1 MTAMGKGVIRRPGE
15 GKVMD
20 FQGQRLVI
28 KAGDEQTGNA
38 YDFTE
43 IVFAPHFTVP
53 LHTHQNEEEA
63 TFVLEG
69 EMTIRVGDETVTVG
83 PGGYVLGPRGI
94 PHDLRNDSD
103 NPLKVIVMTSPPLVE
118 RLLEEVAA
126 AGDDAE
132 KIMAIT
138 KSYGVEFL

>member
-1 MTAMGKGVIRRPGE
+1 MTLTGKGVIRRPGE

-20 FQGQRLVI
+20 FQGQRLVTM
-28 KAGDEQTGNA
+28 AGAEETGNA

-43 IVFAPHFTVP
+43 IVFAPRFTVP

-63 TFVLEG
+63 TYVLEG
-69 EMTIRVGDETVTVG
+69 EMTIQVGDETVTVG
-83 PGGYVLGPRGI
+83 PGSYVLGPRGI

-103 NPLKVIVMTSPPLVE
+103 VPLKVIVVTSPPLVE
-118 RLLEEVAA
+118 KLLQEVAA
-126 AGDDAE
+126 AGDNAE

-138 KSYGVEFL
+138 KSYGVDFI